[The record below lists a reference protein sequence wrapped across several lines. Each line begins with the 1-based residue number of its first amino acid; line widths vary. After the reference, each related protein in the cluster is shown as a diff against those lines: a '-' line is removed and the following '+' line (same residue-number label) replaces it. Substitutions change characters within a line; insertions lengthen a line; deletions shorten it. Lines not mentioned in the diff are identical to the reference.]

1 MTAMPTLPFTR
12 HPARRWLL
20 AGVMALG
27 GTAAIAGPA
36 DYQCDGGTTLRGD
49 FSPRGAQVRYEGENW
64 TLQRVRD
71 SREARYTSPKAG
83 VTITMVKRDAVL
95 ERKGQDKLS
104 CKLVVQ
110 ALRPEALGL
119 APPASASTPSR

>member
-1 MTAMPTLPFTR
+1 MTATPTQPFAR
-12 HPARRWLL
+12 HPARLCLL
-20 AGVMALG
+20 AGAMALG

-36 DYQCDGGTTLRGD
+36 DYQCDGGTTLKGD
-49 FSPRGAQVRYEGENW
+49 FSPRGAQVRYEGQNW

-71 SREARYTSPKAG
+71 SREARYVSPKAG
-83 VTITMVKRDAVL
+83 VTITLVKRDAVL
-95 ERKGQDKLS
+95 ERKGQGKLA

-119 APPASASTPSR
+119 APPASASAPSR